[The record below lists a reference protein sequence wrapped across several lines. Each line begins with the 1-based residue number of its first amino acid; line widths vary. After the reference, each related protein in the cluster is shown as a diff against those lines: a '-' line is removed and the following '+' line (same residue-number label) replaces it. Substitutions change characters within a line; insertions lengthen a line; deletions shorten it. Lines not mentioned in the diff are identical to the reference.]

1 MKRLAFTLV
10 LALPGLASAQEPAP
24 KPAQAPTKVEGVKL
38 TERFIKASG
47 DAVQGLAEAK
57 LQLQTT
63 LASYNA
69 LVNELSKDRR
79 GDYKKL
85 QKAVVETN
93 KRVSET
99 QLRLA
104 TMDGEANAYFDGWTG
119 SLENITNPDLRKRS
133 AERLEDSEK
142 RYAGIL
148 AALQQARKEF
158 DPFMTALGD
167 QITYLGH
174 DLNPSAAAS
183 LKPDQLKLNERGEK
197 VFARADDAIRT
208 ANDYIRALRPE

>member
-1 MKRLAFTLV
+1 MKRFALALV
-10 LALPGLASAQEPAP
+10 LALPGFASGQQPAA
-24 KPAQAPTKVEGVKL
+24 PAAKLDGVKL
-38 TERFIKASG
+38 TERFIKAG
-47 DAVQGLAEAK
+47 GEAVQGVAEAK

-85 QKAVVETN
+85 QKAVAETN
-93 KRVSET
+93 KRVAET
-99 QLRLA
+99 QQRLA
-104 TMDGEANAYFDGWTG
+104 TMDGESNAYFDGWTG
-119 SLENITNPDLRKRS
+119 SLENISNPDLRKRS
-133 AERLEDSEK
+133 ADRLEDSEK

-158 DPFMTALGD
+158 DPFMTDLAD

-183 LKPDQLKLNERGEK
+183 LKPDALKLNERGEK
-197 VFARADDAIRT
+197 LFARADDAIRT

>member
-1 MKRLAFTLV
+1 MKRFVLALV
-10 LALPGLASAQEPAP
+10 LALPGFASGQQPAA
-24 KPAQAPTKVEGVKL
+24 PAAKLDGVKL
-38 TERFIKASG
+38 TERFIKAG
-47 DAVQGLAEAK
+47 GEAVQGVAEAK

-85 QKAVVETN
+85 QKAVAETN
-93 KRVSET
+93 KRVAET
-99 QLRLA
+99 QQRLA
-104 TMDGEANAYFDGWTG
+104 TMDGESNAYFDGWTG
-119 SLENITNPDLRKRS
+119 SLENISNPDLRKRS
-133 AERLEDSEK
+133 ADRLEDSEK

-158 DPFMTALGD
+158 DPFMTDLAD

-174 DLNPSAAAS
+174 DLNSSAAAS
-183 LKPDQLKLNERGEK
+183 LKPDALKLNGRGEK
-197 VFARADDAIRT
+197 LFARADDAIRT